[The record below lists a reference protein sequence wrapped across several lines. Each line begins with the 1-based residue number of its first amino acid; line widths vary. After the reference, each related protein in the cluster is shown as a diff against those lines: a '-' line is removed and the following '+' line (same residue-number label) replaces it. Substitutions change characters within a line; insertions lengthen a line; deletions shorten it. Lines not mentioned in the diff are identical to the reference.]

1 MSHELIIG
9 YGGLAGVLIAAITVI
24 VTLRGIR
31 DQLWLSTFSEYTAR
45 YSEVMEDVPFAARD
59 PHGPFDLDSL
69 PIDQRERVLGAVRKY
84 ANLCSEE
91 LFLYRRGRIDKE
103 TWNIWQTGIRDTMR
117 TPCFGRGWELVR
129 GEYEYYPAF
138 REMMD
143 NFIQD
148 WDTVGSLT
156 RPRDTHAR

>member
-1 MSHELIIG
+1 MNHELIIG

-45 YSEVMEDVPFAARD
+45 YSKVMEDVPFEARD
-59 PHGPFDLDSL
+59 PHGTFDLESL
-69 PIDQRERVLGAVRKY
+69 PIQERERVLGAVRKY

-91 LFLYRRGRIDKE
+91 LYLHQVGRIDKK
-103 TWNIWQTGIRDTMR
+103 TWGIWKTGIRDTMR
-117 TPCFGRGWELVR
+117 TPCFRRGWELIR
-129 GEYEYYPAF
+129 AEYEFYPGF

-143 NFIQD
+143 EFIHD
-148 WDTVGSLT
+148 GDAMDSLAGSLEG
-156 RPRDTHAR
+156 RRG